1 MVKARAKARSK
12 SASRTGGRGW
22 WVLALVLAGTAGLA
36 WHYRTPAQGYANVS
50 AAYAA
55 RVACSCRFVAGRSL
69 DDCDKDK
76 LEGMELVTLVEDE
89 EARSV
94 TARFP
99 LLASET
105 ATWREGYGCVLQ
117 TWEG

>member
-1 MVKARAKARSK
+1 MKLAMVKARAKARSK
-12 SASRTGGRGW
+12 YASRTGGRGW

-55 RVACSCRFVAGRSL
+55 RVACSCRFVAGRRL

-76 LEGMELVTLVEDE
+76 LEGMELVTQIGRPSSRERVRQE
-89 EARSV
+89 V
-94 TARFP
+94 TIVA
-99 LLASET
+99 
-105 ATWREGYGCVLQ
+105 GGVL
-117 TWEG
+117 